1 MARKIYIYTYILVQT
16 YILVSAARA
25 EDAAAGNDYGT
36 VQQHISLNVGILLSE
51 LSGYQAWLDAESVMT
66 ALMQPATLR
75 AAENTTW
82 SFEVFCAE
90 HSTTAATGF
99 CIMFSVAKCSV
110 LLTFLHCSST
120 ILPFKLSSSPV
131 TFLHQHESSAMY
143 ACIRFGT
150 RKPNYRFCW

>member
-90 HSTTAATGF
+90 TTAATGS
-99 CIMFSVAKCSV
+99 CIMLSVSKFSA

-131 TFLHQHESSAMY
+131 AFLHQHESSAMY

-150 RKPNYRFCW
+150 RKPTYRFCW

>member
-1 MARKIYIYTYILVQT
+1 MREGTKWWWMVMCF
-16 YILVSAARA
+16 VSAARA

-66 ALMQPATLR
+66 ALMQPPTLR

-90 HSTTAATGF
+90 HSTAAATGS
-99 CIMFSVAKCSV
+99 CIMFSSTKFRA
-110 LLTFLHCSST
+110 LLTCLHCSST
-120 ILPFKLSSSPV
+120 ILQFNLSSSPIR
-131 TFLHQHESSAMY
+131 FLHQHESSAMY
-143 ACIRFGT
+143 TCIRFGT
-150 RKPNYRFCW
+150 RKPTYRFCW